1 MISNIRA
8 IAFDLDDTL
17 WDIEPVIA
25 RAERRLLDWLREN
38 CPRISERFSPEDM
51 RAARTQRA
59 REEPERAHDFAYLRK
74 TCMMQHARACGYS
87 DDVAIQA
94 FEIFYAAR
102 NECDVFADV
111 RPALAQLKSRFTLG
125 TLTNGN
131 ADLGRIGLAHFF
143 SVSLNAVQVGVPKP
157 HPRTFAK
164 LAEVLGVEPKELLYV
179 GDDPALDVE
188 GARAAG
194 LRTAWMNRR
203 RATWPDDLREA
214 DFMIRDCT
222 ELVDRL
228 VAV

>member
-17 WDIEPVIA
+17 WDIEPVMA

-38 CPRISERFSPEDM
+38 CPRIPERFTPEDM
-51 RAARTQRA
+51 RVARMQRA
-59 REEPERAHDFAYLRK
+59 QEEPERAHDFGYLRK

-87 DDVAIQA
+87 DDVALQA
-94 FEIFYAAR
+94 FEVFYAAR
-102 NECDVFADV
+102 NECDVFDDV
-111 RPALAQLKSRFTLG
+111 RPALAQLKSRFVLG
-125 TLTNGN
+125 TLSNGN

-157 HPRTFAK
+157 HPRAFAR
-164 LAEVLGVEPKELLYV
+164 LAEVLNVEPQELLYV
-179 GDDPALDVE
+179 GDDPALDVV

-203 RATWPDDLREA
+203 RTMWPDDLRAA
-214 DFMIRDCT
+214 DVMVRDCA
-222 ELVDRL
+222 ELIAHL
-228 VAV
+228 AS